1 MYNIIKRYGENIEE
15 TCGRKY
21 PTLIVKEVTLYGGH
35 DGGVTKYGC
44 SFNTRS
50 HRKITS
56 LLGKSQ

>member
-1 MYNIIKRYGENIEE
+1 MYNKINRYGENIEE
-15 TCGRKY
+15 TCCRKD

-56 LLGKSQ
+56 P